1 MKLET
6 IMQVE
11 KNKIELIKNNNEK
24 LNNLGM
30 INKTTYNHNRMM
42 LNGIEAVQKLNK
54 KINHTLARGWR
65 LKCQIRIE

>member
-1 MKLET
+1 MSFEA

-11 KNKIELIKNNNEK
+11 KNKIEIMKNNNEK

-42 LNGIEAVQKLNK
+42 LNGIEAVQKLNSK
-54 KINHTLARGWR
+54 
-65 LKCQIRIE
+65 